1 MKKIFA
7 LALTL
12 VLALTVAC
20 ALGENEGAIVQS
32 SCSIV
37 QSGEYYLVYCFAQ
50 VHNNTNE
57 IICLEKGSFDLQS
70 GEQILATNEVNQI
83 WPYFI
88 NPGEDGYLFDV
99 VTIEP
104 DENGNPVV
112 PAVTGISY
120 QIEYMTVNP
129 AFANRSLEASATLND
144 SAEGLNVLCRLTN
157 TSSEDVFEPSVSF
170 GLYTETGSMVY
181 ADGMTVHGVGV
192 PAGGTVLL
200 RFDVEDVF
208 SNQWRSAGFMPTEVR
223 LSATYRNDED

>member
-7 LALTL
+7 LAMTL
-12 VLALTVAC
+12 VLALTAAC

-50 VHNNTNE
+50 VHNNTDE

-70 GEQILATNEVNQI
+70 GEQILATNTVNQI

-112 PAVTGISY
+112 PAITGISY
-120 QIEYMTVNP
+120 QIEYMSVNS
-129 AFANRSLEASATLND
+129 AFANRNLEVSATLND
-144 SAEGLNVLCRLTN
+144 GPEGLSVLCRLTN
-157 TSSEDVFEPSVSF
+157 NGSEDAFEPSVSF

-181 ADGMTVHGVGV
+181 ADGTTLPGVGI
-192 PAGGTVLL
+192 PAGSTVLL
-200 RFDVEDVF
+200 RFDVENVF
-208 SNQWRSAGFMPTEVR
+208 SDQWRSAGFMPTEVR
-223 LSATYRNDED
+223 LNATYRNDED

>member
-12 VLALTVAC
+12 VLALTAAC

-120 QIEYMTVNP
+120 QIEYMTVNQ
-129 AFANRSLEASATLND
+129 AFANHVLEASATLND
-144 SAEGLNVLCRLTN
+144 GEEGLSVLCRLTN

-181 ADGMTVHGVGV
+181 ADGTELRGVGI